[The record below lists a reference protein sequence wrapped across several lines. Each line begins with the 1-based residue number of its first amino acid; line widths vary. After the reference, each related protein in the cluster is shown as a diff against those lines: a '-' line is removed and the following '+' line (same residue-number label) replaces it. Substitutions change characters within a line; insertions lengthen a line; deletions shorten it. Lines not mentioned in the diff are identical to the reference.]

1 MQRETHYNMVKG
13 EVAGIDIKV
22 NNIQQAMPVEQTVQQ
37 QDTDG
42 TFKFTLV
49 SRIEEQELQN
59 ALANMMEE
67 ITRQGEKLSKH
78 RDIKDMKRY
87 RALIKDFLNEVVNRS
102 HAFSRENFLDRKGR
116 HRVYGI
122 IRLIDENLDQLAQ
135 ELVKDEQDNL
145 AILSKIGEIR
155 GLLLDIFT

>member
-1 MQRETHYNMVKG
+1 M
-13 EVAGIDIKV
+13 DIKV
-22 NNIQQAMPVEQTVQQ
+22 NNVQQAMPVDQTAQLQ
-37 QDTDG
+37 ETDG

-67 ITRQGEKLSKH
+67 ITRQGDKLAKH

-87 RALIKDFLNEVVNRS
+87 RALIKDFMNEVVNRS

>member
-1 MQRETHYNMVKG
+1 M
-13 EVAGIDIKV
+13 DIKV
-22 NNIQQAMPVEQTVQQ
+22 NQVQQPVQIEQPQQAQE
-37 QDTDG
+37 TDG

-49 SRIEEQELQN
+49 SRIEEQDLQN
-59 ALANMMEE
+59 ALMQMMEE
-67 ITRQGEKLSKH
+67 IKLAKH
-78 RDIKDMKRY
+78 RDIKDMRRY
-87 RALIKDFLNEVVNRS
+87 RALIKDFMNEIVNRS

-122 IRLIDENLDQLAQ
+122 IRLIDQNLDELAQ

>member
-1 MQRETHYNMVKG
+1 M
-13 EVAGIDIKV
+13 DIKV
-22 NNIQQAMPVEQTVQQ
+22 NQVQQAMPMEQTSQPHE
-37 QDTDG
+37 TDG
-42 TFKFTLV
+42 TVKFTLV
-49 SRIEEQELQN
+49 SRIEDQDLQN
-59 ALANMMEE
+59 ALAGMMEE
-67 ITRQGEKLSKH
+67 ITRQGDKLSKH

>member
-1 MQRETHYNMVKG
+1 ME
-13 EVAGIDIKV
+13 IKV
-22 NNIQQAMPVEQTVQQ
+22 NQAQQIVPMEQTQQ
-37 QDTDG
+37 MPEADG

-49 SRIEEQELQN
+49 SRIEEQDLQA
-59 ALANMMEE
+59 ALKGMMEE
-67 ITRQGEKLSKH
+67 ITRQGDKLSKR

-122 IRLIDENLDQLAQ
+122 IRLIDQNLDELAR